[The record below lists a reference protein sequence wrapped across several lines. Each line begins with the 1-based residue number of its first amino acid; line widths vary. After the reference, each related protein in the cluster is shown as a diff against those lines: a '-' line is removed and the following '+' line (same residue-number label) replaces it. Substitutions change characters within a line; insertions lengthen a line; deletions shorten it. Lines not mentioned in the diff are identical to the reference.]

1 MPYSHTQPS
10 RKRASE
16 RPLHPT
22 APASAAAAA
31 TTRSPA
37 PCHSNS
43 KEKMDKKTQK
53 HQRNGRKREWK
64 QKPRKKDRHL
74 AHTGLPVM
82 GTRDFHLSI
91 LPVEVPDNKVSGETN
106 HSLSAT
112 TSPSAMNATIT
123 SVTPAM
129 TTVTLTETMVSLEPK
144 NISPTPEG
152 KASTTEMTK
161 VTEDTSPATSAGP
174 TQTHT
179 DVSDQ
184 LASVKTSPD
193 LQLNTSHAPFST
205 TAQATTLEMVSTATT
220 LEMVSTTVLTE
231 QTSHSAIAGPLP
243 SSSMEPYYTFAC
255 KNIKH
260 VKNPRVICLHLS
272 EPDTCNNFLKTKGAN
287 LSLVIC
293 DTTPSYNHFSSPPC
307 HIELAKSE
315 VDPSCMLL
323 IQAGVKDADAIE
335 KVLRDRKSD
344 LNKIGIKSHKLES
357 IGHHQNIPRN
367 TLIALVTSGLLLAFL
382 SLAGYFL
389 MKRRSWSPRGE
400 RL

>member
-1 MPYSHTQPS
+1 MLLLGSL
-10 RKRASE
+10 KA
-16 RPLHPT
+16 
-22 APASAAAAA
+22 
-31 TTRSPA
+31 
-37 PCHSNS
+37 
-43 KEKMDKKTQK
+43 MKK
-53 HQRNGRKREWK
+53 K
-64 QKPRKKDRHL
+64 QL
-74 AHTGLPVM
+74 FWTMFYV
-82 GTRDFHLSI
+82 LS
-91 LPVEVPDNKVSGETN
+91 LMDNKVSGEKN
-106 HSLSAT
+106 HSSSAT

-129 TTVTLTETMVSLEPK
+129 TTVTLTETMVSSEPK

-152 KASTTEMTK
+152 KASITEMTK
-161 VTEDTSPATSAGP
+161 VTEDTSPAISVGP
-174 TQTHT
+174 IQTHT

-184 LASVKTSPD
+184 SVSVKTSPD
-193 LQLNTSHAPFST
+193 LQLNTSPAPFST
-205 TAQATTLEMVSTATT
+205 TAQVTTLEMVSTAATT
-220 LEMVSTTVLTE
+220 DLTE
-231 QTSHSAIAGPLP
+231 QTSHSAITGPLP

-287 LSLVIC
+287 LSVVIC
-293 DTTPSYNHFSSPPC
+293 DTTLSYNHLSSPPC

-335 KVLRDRKSD
+335 KVLQDRKSD
-344 LNKIGIKSHKLES
+344 LIKIGIKSHKLES
-357 IGHHQNIPRN
+357 IGRHQNIPRN

-400 RL
+400 RLDEDLYYTENGSQGNTGITVASQEQSERQEKPNVNRGAQKNGTGQASSKNGHSAKQHIVADTEL